1 MGTVVFT
8 SPRTLR
14 VLGLQKLL
22 FPFIFRGNVPLPS
35 KNFHYH
41 PNNLGSSRFC
51 KCPRIGNVLK
61 PKGPKGPRALKFYQS
76 AGFCKIYYSHFI
88 FEVMTFLRKIQN
100 WYFYTKN
107 CQIVAKFHKLKGK
120 TTTSKF
126 NLEGK
131 TTTPKFNILNLEGKT
146 TTSKFKIQI
155 A

>member
-1 MGTVVFT
+1 MILNLAQECCYLENKVGVVDFT
-8 SPRTLR
+8 KACGLVEFQSPRAR
-14 VLGLQKLL
+14 Q
-22 FPFIFRGNVPLPS
+22 
-35 KNFHYH
+35 
-41 PNNLGSSRFC
+41 
-51 KCPRIGNVLK
+51 
-61 PKGPKGPRALKFYQS
+61 GPRALKFYHS

-107 CQIVAKFHKLKGK
+107 CQIVVRFHKLKGK

-126 NLEGK
+126 NILNLEGKTTTPKFNILNLEGK